1 MKKNKKL
8 WATGIIIVLIGILV
22 AAGNFYYTKDR
33 QINRIDNEFTQS
45 KNWNGKI
52 RNSFNARYERHR

>member
-33 QINRIDNEFTQS
+33 QINRIVTNLRNPKT
-45 KNWNGKI
+45 GKI